1 MLNDLGHRW
10 INISDLWP
18 LMNQV
23 TEVTFHL
30 QCLQFLSSSWAAAA
44 LKIGSPGP
52 TGSGWGLLC
61 HHSKDRH
68 RCGVSHKHVPL
79 KLDLID
85 WIVTLNL
92 VRSTLLMWLGP
103 SSTRPSSAAPWS
115 PSVSTVE
122 RYCCWYK
129 LVCFHATS
137 YNARD
142 FILRQLLMCFVMR
155 KVFFF
160 ISFPFLPA
168 LYTTLLPSSPSQ
180 DCTRAHSPSSG
191 QVTER
196 GKSKTLLFRLKFLYQ
211 IVFVLRTAREWPPFV
226 LSGNW

>member
-52 TGSGWGLLC
+52 TGSGRGLLC

-85 WIVTLNL
+85 WIVTLNS

-122 RYCCWYK
+122 RYCCWYR
-129 LVCFHATS
+129 LVCFRATS
-137 YNARD
+137 YNAY
-142 FILRQLLMCFVMR
+142 ILRQLLMCFVMR

-160 ISFPFLPA
+160 LFLF
-168 LYTTLLPSSPSQ
+168 LFFLHYILPSSPPLPPKTAPEHILPLLDKSLREVNQ
-180 DCTRAHSPSSG
+180 KRSCSASSSCTKLS
-191 QVTER
+191 
-196 GKSKTLLFRLKFLYQ
+196 LF
-211 IVFVLRTAREWPPFV
+211 
-226 LSGNW
+226 